1 MTTNTVASGKS
12 LTLKSGGPEILVSN
26 LGQGN
31 TTVVVTIGKK
41 KPVTQVL
48 QGQGAVQSFQN
59 IVYPVTIDN
68 KGPDAVQVQS

>member
-41 KPVTQVL
+41 NLLPKCFKVRVL
-48 QGQGAVQSFQN
+48 YRVFK
-59 IVYPVTIDN
+59 TLCTR
-68 KGPDAVQVQS
+68 